1 MGNKINMILF
11 KKEDKI
17 VLNTKIL
24 KKKLNKIRK
33 HSMSKKIVSFSLIGL
48 SMFILSGCSSK
59 EVTIENKQPVKYEVL
74 GKAKGNGNGSLAALA
89 TAYYFIPLGLN
100 DRTQRAYVD
109 AISSVPGATGLINV
123 TYSEDWFWW
132 VLGTNRTVTI
142 TGDAIREI
150 K

>member
-1 MGNKINMILF
+1 MKRKIIATTFTAL
-11 KKEDKI
+11 
-17 VLNTKIL
+17 
-24 KKKLNKIRK
+24 
-33 HSMSKKIVSFSLIGL
+33 SLLI
-48 SMFILSGCSSK
+48 FSGCSSK
-59 EVTIENKQPVKYEVL
+59 EVTIENKQPEKYEVL
-74 GKAKGNGNGSLAALA
+74 GRATGTGSGSLAALG

-100 DRTQRAYVD
+100 NRQERAYAD

-132 VLGTNRTVTI
+132 VIGTNRTVTV